1 MKKLICLTLA
11 ALMIAGAA
19 AARYALSGGEHARQ
33 YAVST
38 GRGVR
43 YAVPQRVNAGT
54 DGTLDIYFRV
64 GNVYRGETLEV
75 ACGDAVLFRRKKNI
89 MTPGEMEKV
98 TIDAGKVTGDLTVRL
113 AGNAQEV

>member
-1 MKKLICLTLA
+1 
-11 ALMIAGAA
+11 MIAGAA

-64 GNVYRGETLEV
+64 ATSIAAKRSKSPAAMKCFSAAKRTS
-75 ACGDAVLFRRKKNI
+75 
-89 MTPGEMEKV
+89 
-98 TIDAGKVTGDLTVRL
+98 
-113 AGNAQEV
+113 